1 MAILMTFVSD
11 TLLEP
16 AAVTRGASPAGGLI
30 QTVEGGV
37 LTKRSSRLAGMVR
50 SKDPAADGESMV
62 QKIFQ
67 PLR

>member
-1 MAILMTFVSD
+1 MIFVSD